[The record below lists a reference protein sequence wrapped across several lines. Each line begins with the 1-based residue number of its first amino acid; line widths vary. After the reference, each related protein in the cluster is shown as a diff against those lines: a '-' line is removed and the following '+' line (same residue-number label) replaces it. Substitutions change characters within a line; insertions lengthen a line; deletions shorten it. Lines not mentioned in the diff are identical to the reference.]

1 MLGVENVSFL
11 FRLVLLEVT
20 LDCTPT
26 IMTDDQNVHSKGS
39 EPASSQSA
47 PCCTCQM
54 CKKAICA
61 KSLAITIACIDCGG
75 SCHVGCLVNNFVDT
89 HGGALKTSLIW
100 LTEFLRTGNFRFTCD
115 SCSKLS
121 KDASLATQSA
131 LVLNNRINAEFA
143 TLKQCIAA
151 IDSKISSFLPCV
163 NQRNSTHSAEE
174 SDVSKPS
181 AAINQGKPK
190 VSSKTYAAA
199 VGSDLPA
206 IVKSVVAE
214 SFKAQRHS
222 ERDNASLVIYKL
234 KETNNNLNRIKEL
247 FSICDCADYVIRV
260 FRLSKSAKSDISKT
274 MPTPRPLKVELWSQ
288 HDRDYILQQARFICR
303 SNSVRISKYLS
314 STDMAALKEAR
325 SECAKLNSTAIKCT
339 NGRDRFVII
348 NERIMKR
355 LDDGKLVRVAKDL
368 PASATTRAATHSSP
382 SAPSPASLSS
392 TSTSSASSLT
402 ASSTLSTSKNDAG
415 GSLVAPS
422 KSS

>member
-1 MLGVENVSFL
+1 MLGVENDSFL

-121 KDASLATQSA
+121 KDASLTTQSA
-131 LVLNNRINAEFA
+131 LVLNNRINAEIA

-181 AAINQGKPK
+181 AAVNQVKAQ

-199 VGSDLPA
+199 VGSDRPA

-214 SFKAQRHS
+214 SFKAQRRS

-234 KETNNNLNRIKEL
+234 KETNNDLNRIKEL
-247 FSICDCADYVIRV
+247 LHM
-260 FRLSKSAKSDISKT
+260 RL
-274 MPTPRPLKVELWSQ
+274 
-288 HDRDYILQQARFICR
+288 CR
-303 SNSVRISKYLS
+303 LRHTCV
-314 STDMAALKEAR
+314 
-325 SECAKLNSTAIKCT
+325 
-339 NGRDRFVII
+339 
-348 NERIMKR
+348 
-355 LDDGKLVRVAKDL
+355 
-368 PASATTRAATHSSP
+368 
-382 SAPSPASLSS
+382 
-392 TSTSSASSLT
+392 
-402 ASSTLSTSKNDAG
+402 
-415 GSLVAPS
+415 
-422 KSS
+422 